1 MVYSR
6 LSTID
11 NPWNPFDNFDE
22 WLQYDNLHHYN
33 TCGYVSRVLDMNN
46 ANLSGLPD
54 FIAERI
60 NESVIDQIINA
71 DPLNFYVKVQKEFSD
86 ILFDEN
92 GSLV

>member
-1 MVYSR
+1 
-6 LSTID
+6 
-11 NPWNPFDNFDE
+11 
-22 WLQYDNLHHYN
+22 
-33 TCGYVSRVLDMNN
+33 MNN

-71 DPLNFYVKVQKEFSD
+71 DPFNFYVKVQKEFQD